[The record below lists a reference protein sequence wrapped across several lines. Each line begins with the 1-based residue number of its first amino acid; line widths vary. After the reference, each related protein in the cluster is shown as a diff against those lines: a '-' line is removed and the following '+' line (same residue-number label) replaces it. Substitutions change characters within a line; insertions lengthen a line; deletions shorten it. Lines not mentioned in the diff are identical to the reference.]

1 MDDIPQTPQK
11 IRDRINNEFLEK
23 GINWLQKKVKK
34 IDIDFYQKSDTN
46 NPQRL
51 KRCLEIHANTGKKI
65 SSFYNKE
72 KTKRDFKIIKIGITT
87 DREILYDRI
96 NKRVDKMI
104 KNGLVD
110 EAKGLFQYQKFNA
123 LNTVGY
129 KELFDF
135 FNKKSDKETAIKEIK
150 KNSRRLA
157 KRQITWFKRDKQ
169 INWFSLEKEDEIIK
183 FTLES

>member
-1 MDDIPQTPQK
+1 
-11 IRDRINNEFLEK
+11 
-23 GINWLQKKVKK
+23 
-34 IDIDFYQKSDTN
+34 
-46 NPQRL
+46 
-51 KRCLEIHANTGKKI
+51 
-65 SSFYNKE
+65 
-72 KTKRDFKIIKIGITT
+72 
-87 DREILYDRI
+87 
-96 NKRVDKMI
+96 MI

-110 EAKGLFQYQKFNA
+110 EAKGLLQYQKFNA

-135 FNKKSDKETAIKEIK
+135 FNKKSDKETAIQEIK